1 MLTKKK
7 SKGGRKGPKES
18 ATKFSV
24 GTKKKGLDGNTWIII
39 KSKNGVKR
47 WKIYNKN

>member
-18 ATKFSV
+18 ATKFSI
-24 GTKKKGLDGNTWIII
+24 GTKKKD
-39 KSKNGVKR
+39 
-47 WKIYNKN
+47 